1 MIEES
6 IVQKV
11 ASLVQQKGP
20 SEETVKE
27 LRTLIPEIHFTY
39 CFDDDVCGPKPAHE
53 DEKFNIY
60 LVDGTSHCASFTSY
74 LEAASGLVI
83 AELDDFCA

>member
-1 MIEES
+1 MIEQS
-6 IVQKV
+6 TITDV
-11 ASLVQQKGP
+11 AKLVQEKGP

-27 LRTLIPEIHFTY
+27 LRAKFGEIHFTY

-53 DEKFNIY
+53 DETFNIY

-74 LEAASGLVI
+74 PEAASGLVI